1 MFTANDTERFDKGRV
16 TIMFDTVK
24 KIILEQFDVDEDDI
38 TYDTSLA
45 DDLDADSLEL
55 VELLLAFEDE
65 FDVKIPDEE
74 AESLKTVGDI
84 VKYIEE
90 KSAE

>member
-1 MFTANDTERFDKGRV
+1 MPFE
-16 TIMFDTVK
+16 TVK

-38 TYDTSLA
+38 TMETSVV
-45 DDLDADSLEL
+45 DDLDADSLEI

-65 FDVKIPDEE
+65 FDVKIPDEDVE
-74 AESLKTVGDI
+74 NLKTVGDI
-84 VKYIEE
+84 VRYIEE

>member
-1 MFTANDTERFDKGRV
+1 
-16 TIMFDTVK
+16 MFDTVK

-38 TYDTSLA
+38 TFETSLT

-74 AESLKTVGDI
+74 AESMKTVGDI
-84 VKYIEE
+84 VRYIEE

>member
-1 MFTANDTERFDKGRV
+1 
-16 TIMFDTVK
+16 MFDTVK

-38 TYDTSLA
+38 TYETSLA

-90 KSAE
+90 RSAE

>member
-1 MFTANDTERFDKGRV
+1 
-16 TIMFDTVK
+16 MFDTVK

-38 TYDTSLA
+38 TYETSLA
-45 DDLDADSLEL
+45 EDLDADSLEL

-84 VKYIEE
+84 VRYIEE

>member
-1 MFTANDTERFDKGRV
+1 
-16 TIMFDTVK
+16 MFDTVK

-38 TYDTSLA
+38 TYETSLA
-45 DDLDADSLEL
+45 EDLDADSLEL

-90 KSAE
+90 KSAD

>member
-1 MFTANDTERFDKGRV
+1 MAFE
-16 TIMFDTVK
+16 TVK
-24 KIILEQFDVDEDDI
+24 KIIMEQFDIDEDDI
-38 TYDTSLA
+38 TLETSLE

-65 FDVKIPDEE
+65 FDVKIPDEDVE
-74 AESLKTVGDI
+74 GLKTVGDI

-90 KSAE
+90 KSAEQE

>member
-1 MFTANDTERFDKGRV
+1 MAFE
-16 TIMFDTVK
+16 TVK

-38 TYDTSLA
+38 TMETSVV
-45 DDLDADSLEL
+45 DDLDADSLEI

-65 FDVKIPDEE
+65 FDVKIPDEDVE
-74 AESLKTVGDI
+74 ELKTVGDI
-84 VKYIEE
+84 VRYIEE

>member
-1 MFTANDTERFDKGRV
+1 
-16 TIMFDTVK
+16 MFDTVK

-38 TYDTSLA
+38 TYETSLT

-84 VKYIEE
+84 VRYIEE

>member
-1 MFTANDTERFDKGRV
+1 
-16 TIMFDTVK
+16 MFDTVK

-38 TYDTSLA
+38 TYETSLA

-74 AESLKTVGDI
+74 AESLKIYRRKVSRMI
-84 VKYIEE
+84 
-90 KSAE
+90 SAAL

>member
-1 MFTANDTERFDKGRV
+1 
-16 TIMFDTVK
+16 MFDTVK

-38 TYDTSLA
+38 TYETSLA

-84 VKYIEE
+84 VRYIEE

>member
-1 MFTANDTERFDKGRV
+1 
-16 TIMFDTVK
+16 MFDTVK

>member
-1 MFTANDTERFDKGRV
+1 
-16 TIMFDTVK
+16 MFDTVK

-38 TYDTSLA
+38 TYETSLA
-45 DDLDADSLEL
+45 EDLDADSLEL

>member
-1 MFTANDTERFDKGRV
+1 
-16 TIMFDTVK
+16 MFDTVK

-38 TYDTSLA
+38 TFETSLT

-84 VKYIEE
+84 VRYIEE